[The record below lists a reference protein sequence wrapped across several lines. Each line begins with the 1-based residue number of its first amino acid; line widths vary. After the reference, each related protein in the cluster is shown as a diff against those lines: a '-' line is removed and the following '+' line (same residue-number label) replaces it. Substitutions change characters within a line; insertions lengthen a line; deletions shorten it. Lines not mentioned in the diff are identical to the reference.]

1 MKKVHQTDLKY
12 NGSSINQTDYYKLLM
27 FFKIIG
33 TQKPGQDKEI
43 PRAQVVFKPKL
54 SLKHYILH

>member
-1 MKKVHQTDLKY
+1 MVHQTGLQY
-12 NGSSINQTDYYKLLM
+12 NGSSINQTDYYKLRL
-27 FFKIIG
+27 FFNKIG